1 LVRRV
6 GELVLAAVVL
16 LYGGDFVFLRLR
28 SQPTGRVEVHQFY
41 AVRLKGK
48 KVEYMPL
55 ENANETCSHSLFP
68 QMGYQP
74 CWYVERHRIR
84 QIDVGN

>member
-1 LVRRV
+1 VRRF
-6 GELVLAAVVL
+6 GEVLLAAVL
-16 LYGGDFVFLRLR
+16 LVYGVDFLVVHLR
-28 SQPTGRVEVHQFY
+28 SQPTGKIEVHQYY

-55 ENANETCSHSLFP
+55 ENADETCSHSVFP
-68 QMGYQP
+68 QLGYLP
-74 CWYVERHRIR
+74 CWYVGRHRIR